1 MAQLCLGSA
10 ARYPLPLS
18 TQQSC
23 VSVVP
28 ALVLSLCHLTS
39 IVHSQSAES
48 PQLPNCR
55 ISNLSPLLSFCFL
68 NQPCTIIFAHKKIK
82 FIPPILNSHVRLAR
96 DRTKN
101 FPATNFAFGD
111 YEDVSKQS
119 FVRSRVMSLSQ
130 KSCCVQQLLTCYLRG
145 SSVYNKHCP
154 HHIISAS

>member
-68 NQPCTIIFAHKKIK
+68 NPPCTTTFAHKKIIK
-82 FIPPILNSHVRLAR
+82 NTRLQFA
-96 DRTKN
+96 
-101 FPATNFAFGD
+101 ATDTASI
-111 YEDVSKQS
+111 VS
-119 FVRSRVMSLSQ
+119 VESQ
-130 KSCCVQQLLTCYLRG
+130 
-145 SSVYNKHCP
+145 
-154 HHIISAS
+154 